1 MDMNAIDIGTIL
13 AIAGLLYKT
22 TQDKIAQAEEMGKL
36 KQQVK
41 SLETKTNQI
50 EIDEAFL
57 KRRIDAF
64 KKMFPNLDTVGWY
77 STGSE

>member
-1 MDMNAIDIGTIL
+1 MDMNAIDIGTLL

-50 EIDEAFL
+50 DNKLGEIDEKL
-57 KRRIDAF
+57 
-64 KKMFPNLDTVGWY
+64 
-77 STGSE
+77 GSLLQVITKVETLVEQSHKYN

>member
-1 MDMNAIDIGTIL
+1 MDMNAIDIGTLL

-41 SLETKTNQI
+41 SLEVKQI
-50 EIDEAFL
+50 RLTTSSERSTRSSGAF
-57 KRRIDAF
+57 F
-64 KKMFPNLDTVGWY
+64 K
-77 STGSE
+77 